1 MPKWKR
7 WLLRYFIPPPI
18 VMTIIK
24 KRARKQEKGCLGDF
38 EIEYLFDERKDF
50 DFGVNYHQYGNLNF
64 AQKYG
69 GEEFA
74 PYICISDIALSEA
87 LGWGLTR
94 TQTLADGCHYCDF
107 CFKKGNPTQISSQ
120 TPEVQKTIERLQ
132 SKA

>member
-1 MPKWKR
+1 LCHEALQLRLAKMPKWKR
-7 WLLRYFIPPPI
+7 WLLRYFIISPI

-50 DFGVNYHQYGNLNF
+50 DFGVNYHQCGNLNF

-74 PYICISDIALSEA
+74 PYICMSDIALSEA
-87 LGWGLTR
+87 LRWGLNQ
-94 TQTLADGCHYCDF
+94 TQTLAD
-107 CFKKGNPTQISSQ
+107 
-120 TPEVQKTIERLQ
+120 
-132 SKA
+132 